1 MASKTIYS
9 SSDDF
14 KIFPFSNLTGG
25 KPSLVSNNNYF
36 IKYSIHDHPIY
47 VQIPKCKSKQGIINV
62 GKKYFIDFMLTN
74 DNEDFITWIE
84 ALETFSIDYLYD
96 NRTEWFEEEMEKQ
109 EIETYFVSPI
119 RVFKS
124 GKFYILRV
132 PLASAM
138 GKPVMKIYNEDE
150 VEVPYDSINEN
161 TLLLSVLE
169 FKGIKCSPRSF
180 QLEIEAKQM
189 MSMKPDEI
197 FNQCIFKSSK
207 PIEPS
212 QVEESVTE
220 DNNQDTQRLGKEVI
234 QDVEEEVPVLIEN
247 NEPHIDTSTSEQQES
262 ILEENE
268 DNLLLLTNESTTE
281 PTTEPTTEST
291 NGPTT
296 ESTFME
302 LNMTPD
308 GLEKNT
314 PLQND
319 LEEHVSLEKTHNSYG
334 LEEVDDFDVNVET
347 QQPLQLKDKGELYYE
362 MYGDAKRRANMLKDM
377 ALSAYL
383 EAKEIK
389 QKYNLDDS
397 DEDSSDGESHESDE
411 EYEILEKL

>member
-14 KIFPFSNLTGG
+14 KEFPFVNLKGG
-25 KPSLVSNNNYF
+25 KPTLVSNNNYF

-47 VQIPKCKSKQGIINV
+47 VQIPKCKSKQGILKV
-62 GKKYFIDFMLTN
+62 GRKYFIDFMLTS

-84 ALETFSIDYLYD
+84 ALETFSIDYLYN

-132 PLASAM
+132 PIASAM

-150 VEVPYDSINEN
+150 VEVPYESINEN

-207 PIEPS
+207 PTGSSPIETNNTVPKS
-212 QVEESVTE
+212 LGEPMEHPMEETTILVE
-220 DNNQDTQRLGKEVI
+220 DNESDTDI
-234 QDVEEEVPVLIEN
+234 N
-247 NEPHIDTSTSEQQES
+247 SSEQQPN
-262 ILEENE
+262 LEENG
-268 DNLLLLTNESTTE
+268 DDLLLLTNEQSQE
-281 PTTEPTTEST
+281 PEL
-291 NGPTT
+291 
-296 ESTFME
+296 ME
-302 LNMTPD
+302 LEITTD
-308 GLEKNT
+308 DLEKDDQ
-314 PLQND
+314 LQND
-319 LEEHVSLEKTHNSYG
+319 LEEPTSLEKTPNSYG
-334 LEEVDDFDVNVET
+334 LEEVDDFETKVET
-347 QQPLQLKDKGELYYE
+347 QQPLQLKEKGELYYE
-362 MYGDAKRRANMLKDM
+362 MYGDAKRRAQMLKDM

-397 DEDSSDGESHESDE
+397 DEDSSDEDTDKSDE

>member
-14 KIFPFSNLTGG
+14 KQFPFVNLKGG
-25 KPSLVSNNNYF
+25 KPTLVSNNNYF
-36 IKYSIHDHPIY
+36 IKYNIEEHPIY
-47 VQIPKCKSKQGIINV
+47 IQIPKCKSKQGIINV
-62 GKKYFIDFMLTN
+62 GKKYFIDFLLTN

-84 ALETFSIDYLYD
+84 ALETFSIEYLYN
-96 NRTEWFEEEMEKQ
+96 NRTEWFEEEMEKE

-207 PIEPS
+207 PVEPTLVESHEDVKNDS
-212 QVEESVTE
+212 QSLGKPVTE
-220 DNNQDTQRLGKEVI
+220 EQQEQMVLVEDNDSDI
-234 QDVEEEVPVLIEN
+234 DVNVQ
-247 NEPHIDTSTSEQQES
+247 SQQES
-262 ILEENE
+262 ILEEN
-268 DNLLLLTNESTTE
+268 DNDAILLTNEQTPES
-281 PTTEPTTEST
+281 EST
-291 NGPTT
+291 DVNI
-296 ESTFME
+296 
-302 LNMTPD
+302 TPD
-308 GLEKNT
+308 DLEKNT
-314 PLQND
+314 QLQNN
-319 LEEHVSLEKTHNSYG
+319 LEEQSSLEKPTNSYG
-334 LEEVDDFDVNVET
+334 LEEVDDFEEKVET
-347 QQPLQLKDKGELYYE
+347 EKPIQLKEKGELYYE
-362 MYGDAKRRANMLKDM
+362 MYGEAKRRAKILKDM

-389 QKYNLDDS
+389 QKYNLD
-397 DEDSSDGESHESDE
+397 ESDGESSDEELNESDE
-411 EYEILEKL
+411 EYDILEKL

>member
-14 KIFPFSNLTGG
+14 KEFPFANLTGG
-25 KPSLVSNNNYF
+25 KPKLVSSNNYF
-36 IKYSIHDHPIY
+36 IKYTIQDHPIY
-47 VQIPKCKSKQGIINV
+47 IQLPKCKSKQGIINV
-62 GKKYFIDFMLTN
+62 GKKYFIDFLLTN

-84 ALETFSIDYLYD
+84 ALETFSIDYLYT
-96 NRTEWFEEEMEKQ
+96 NRSEWFEEEMEKE

-132 PLASAM
+132 PIASAL

-150 VEVPYDSINEN
+150 VEVPYDSINED

-189 MSMKPDEI
+189 MSMKPNEI
-197 FNQCIFKSSK
+197 FNQCIFRSFKPTDPS
-207 PIEPS
+207 PIENSVNTINS
-212 QVEESVTE
+212 QSLGEERIQKIEEPQDVLLE
-220 DNNQDTQRLGKEVI
+220 DNHSDLDT
-234 QDVEEEVPVLIEN
+234 DN
-247 NEPHIDTSTSEQQES
+247 SHEQQP
-262 ILEENE
+262 ILEENG
-268 DNLLLLTNESTTE
+268 DVPLLLTNEQTPE
-281 PTTEPTTEST
+281 PEL
-291 NGPTT
+291 
-296 ESTFME
+296 ME
-302 LNMTPD
+302 LNITGD
-308 GLEKNT
+308 DLEKNDQ
-314 PLQND
+314 LQND
-319 LEEHVSLEKTHNSYG
+319 LEEDTSLEKTSNSYG
-334 LEEVDDFDVNVET
+334 LEEVEDFASSIET
-347 QQPLQLKDKGELYYE
+347 QQPLQLKEKGELYYE
-362 MYGDAKRRANMLKDM
+362 MYGDAKRRAKMLKDM

-397 DEDSSDGESHESDE
+397 DEDSSDEESNESDE

>member
-14 KIFPFSNLTGG
+14 KEFPFANLKGG
-25 KPSLVSNNNYF
+25 KPTLVSSNNYF
-36 IKYSIHDHPIY
+36 IKYTIQDHPIY
-47 VQIPKCKSKQGIINV
+47 IQLPKCKSKQGIINV
-62 GKKYFIDFMLTN
+62 GKKYFIDFLLTS

-84 ALETFSIDYLYD
+84 ALETFSIDYLYT
-96 NRTEWFEEEMEKQ
+96 NRTEWFEEEMEKE

-132 PLASAM
+132 PIASAM

-150 VEVPYDSINEN
+150 VEVSYDSINED

-197 FNQCIFKSSK
+197 FNQCIFRSSK
-207 PIEPS
+207 PTESSSIENSVSTTTPQS
-212 QVEESVTE
+212 LGEEMIQQIEEPHDVFVE
-220 DNNQDTQRLGKEVI
+220 DNHSDPDTDNSR
-234 QDVEEEVPVLIEN
+234 
-247 NEPHIDTSTSEQQES
+247 EQQP
-262 ILEENE
+262 ILEENG
-268 DNLLLLTNESTTE
+268 DVPLLLTNEQTPE
-281 PTTEPTTEST
+281 PEL
-291 NGPTT
+291 
-296 ESTFME
+296 ME
-302 LNMTPD
+302 LNITTD
-308 GLEKNT
+308 DLEKNDQ
-314 PLQND
+314 LQND
-319 LEEHVSLEKTHNSYG
+319 LEEDTSLEKTSNSYG
-334 LEEVDDFDVNVET
+334 LEEVEDFASSIET
-347 QQPLQLKDKGELYYE
+347 QQPLQLKEKGELYYE
-362 MYGDAKRRANMLKDM
+362 MYGDAKRRAKMLKDM

-397 DEDSSDGESHESDE
+397 DEDSSDEESNESDE